1 MGTGTQHQSPART
14 RSEPVEPIALSITPV
29 AATLAR
35 RHVQAAGAH
44 WHPEVRDVAVLLT
57 SELVA
62 NAVEH
67 GAGPVTLS
75 VQDNGSTIR
84 VEVADSDPRLAPPP
98 TSQLSATAERGR
110 GLQIVDALATA
121 WGSDPEPDATG
132 KTTWFELQHRD
143 APQASAVRART

>member
-1 MGTGTQHQSPART
+1 MQPSRT
-14 RSEPVEPIALSITPV
+14 RSKPVEPIALPTTPV

-62 NAVEH
+62 NAVVH

-75 VQDNGSTIR
+75 VHDTDAQIR
-84 VEVADSDPRLAPPP
+84 VEVADSDPRPAQRP
-98 TSQLSATAERGR
+98 TSQLSATGESGR
-110 GLQIVDALATA
+110 GLQIVDALAAA
-121 WGSDPEPDATG
+121 WGSAPRPGAAG

-143 APQASAVRART
+143 APHA